1 MIRND
6 GYYIEEPIEI
16 FDARSKDEKSTYNF
30 NAYYFVNN
38 DSLIISSKNQI
49 LTGLLDFQKED
60 FSSNLSIRKKVQ
72 IREDQIIMLKSFSF
86 ENEVIFKI
94 INSNKIYNETF
105 KKYMYFI
112 SWDNLKEKQT
122 GKSEGTY
129 IYNLFGPFY
138 HKKFKVFFE

>member
-16 FDARSKDEKSTYNF
+16 FDGRSKDEKSTYNF
-30 NAYYFVNN
+30 NAYYFVNKN
-38 DSLIISSKNQI
+38 SLIISSKNQI

-60 FSSNLSIRKKVQ
+60 FISDLSIRKKVQ

-86 ENEVIFKI
+86 ENEVTFKI
-94 INSNKIYNETF
+94 INSNEIYNETF
-105 KKYMYFI
+105 KKNMYFI
-112 SWDNLKEKQT
+112 SWDNLKEKQI
-122 GKSEGTY
+122 GKSEQTY
-129 IYNLFGPFY
+129 IYSLFGPFY